1 MTLIGILIAL
11 VAERLG
17 GQLPWLG
24 QPRLIE
30 RLIRAPQKLVPV
42 PAYWNS
48 VAAPVVLLL
57 LVAAAVAGLA
67 HLLKHPVLNLIFD
80 AGVLFLC
87 LGPRHLSHDI
97 EQLIAAREA
106 GDEESERKLTRML
119 LLGPERRSSRRS
131 LLGALFIQSHE
142 NLFGVLL
149 WFIAIGPA
157 GAILYRLASRMPR
170 FLHES
175 QPGTG
180 AERSAMVL
188 HAAAAWVPARLCAA
202 LYGLAGSLDQSL
214 HQWRKQFS
222 LRGGNWRDRS
232 WALLSDVS
240 AAALTVE
247 EETGAALP
255 ARLEDCLREVLAMQ
269 QRALLILLAAYGIF
283 TAGGIIA

>member
-1 MTLIGILIAL
+1 MNLIGIIIAL
-11 VAERLG
+11 VAERMG
-17 GQLPWLG
+17 GHLPWLG

-30 RLIRAPQKLVPV
+30 RLMRDPQQLLPW

-48 VAAPVVLLL
+48 AAAPVVLLL
-57 LVAAAVAGLA
+57 LVSAAVAAADYSLA
-67 HLLKHPVLNLIFD
+67 HPLLNLVFD

-87 LGPRHLSHDI
+87 LGPRHLSQDI

-106 GDEESERKLTRML
+106 GDADAERKLTRQL
-119 LLGPERRSSRRS
+119 LIGPERRASRRS
-131 LLGALFIQSHE
+131 LLGVLFIQSHE

-175 QPGTG
+175 QPGTA
-180 AERSAMVL
+180 AESTAMVL
-188 HAAAAWVPARLCAA
+188 HAAVAWVPVRLCAA

-214 HQWRKQFS
+214 RQWRRQFAHRAGS
-222 LRGGNWRDRS
+222 WRVRS
-232 WALLSDVS
+232 WALLSEVS

-247 EETGAALP
+247 EETGASMP

-269 QRALLILLAAYGIF
+269 QRALLILLAAYGLF
-283 TAGGIIA
+283 TAGGVIS